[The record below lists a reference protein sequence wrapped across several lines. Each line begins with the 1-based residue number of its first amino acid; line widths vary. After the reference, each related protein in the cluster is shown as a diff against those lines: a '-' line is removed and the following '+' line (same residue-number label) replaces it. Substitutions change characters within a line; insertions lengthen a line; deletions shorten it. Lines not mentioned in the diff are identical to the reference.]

1 MTTRGLLIVLGTL
14 FVLNPVFAREITLVK
29 HASRNDQLASVPY
42 VVQQNDTLWKIF
54 MHDFKAKPDE
64 LPDLY
69 EQFRR
74 LNPGVKNLN
83 RIFAGQK
90 LIIPPTTETSEISEQ
105 QKRELDI
112 YEIQKG
118 EYLAQILRKVYGLSD
133 KRIFNEYLQ
142 RIKELNPEIED
153 LNLLQ
158 PGQKIKIPHLDIAE
172 IPRKEEV
179 FEEKQIEAVAPVT
192 KQGPVLQKIE
202 PLAAEISFQSIASAE
217 IEHEKNQNMTNPDSS
232 MITTKGDPFSGI
244 AMNTM
249 FPALEKMG
257 ILQKDKGTYF
267 LPVSGAN
274 IAIDTK
280 EIPVIELDSG
290 RRIILDIHNKI
301 SPEVKTLIESAF
313 PSCKVVSGAGS
324 DLEAFLDRIL
334 SAGGYFSVNK
344 DAAPVLVGE
353 EEKVRFFGKWII
365 YKDATRH
372 EVLVINLLSNDEHQ
386 TPASIR
392 NYAARFG
399 IELIEIGG
407 LKDTVQK
414 PQRDYIRDLNH
425 AYLDLFD
432 ELGITYEKEMEIE
445 LVALDAVHIVYM
457 APIILQQDILT
468 RKVPDAT
475 MQELLEKKGYRLTDT
490 TQADMADVLK
500 RLGTSLA
507 GPPIKIIIA
516 PKRIEVDLPA
526 IRLGKKIILRRIID
540 RDITEYLASMGMDI
554 LIW

>member
-1 MTTRGLLIVLGTL
+1 MATKGLLIVLCTL
-14 FVLNPVFAREITLVK
+14 FVLSPVFAREITLVK
-29 HASRNDQLASVPY
+29 HASRSDQLVPAHY
-42 VVQQNDTLWKIF
+42 IVQPNDTLWKIF
-54 MHDFKAKPDE
+54 MHDFKAKGDE
-64 LPDLY
+64 LPGLY
-69 EQFRR
+69 EQFRQ

-83 RIFAGQK
+83 HILAGQK
-90 LIIPPTTETSEISEQ
+90 LIIPQTIETFKPPEQ
-105 QKRELDI
+105 QGPEHDI

-118 EYLAQILRKVYGLSD
+118 EYLTQILREVYGLSD
-133 KRIFNEYLQ
+133 ERIFKEYLQ

-158 PGQKIKIPHLDIAE
+158 PGQKIKIPNPKIAE
-172 IPRKEEV
+172 TLHKEKLV
-179 FEEKQIEAVAPVT
+179 EERQIKALAPVP
-192 KQGPVLQKIE
+192 KESLVLQEIE
-202 PLAAEISFQSIASAE
+202 PLAPEITSHSIAPAE
-217 IEHEKNQNMTNPDSS
+217 IEHEKAQNVSNPDSP

-244 AMNTM
+244 AINTM

-301 SPEVKTLIESAF
+301 SPEVKNLIESAF

-324 DLEAFLDRIL
+324 DLEDFMDRIL

-344 DAAPVLVGE
+344 NAAPVLVGE

-372 EVLVINLLSNDEHQ
+372 EVLVINLLSDDENQ
-386 TPASIR
+386 TPTSIQS
-392 NYAARFG
+392 YAARFG

-407 LKDTVQK
+407 LKDNVQK

-425 AYLDLFD
+425 SYLDLFN
-432 ELGITYEKEMEIE
+432 ELGITYEQETEIE
-445 LVALDAVHIVYM
+445 LVALDAVHIVYV

-468 RKVPDAT
+468 QKVPDGT

-490 TQADMADVLK
+490 SQADMADVLK
-500 RLGTSLA
+500 RLGTSLE
-507 GPPIKIIIA
+507 GPPLKIIIA
-516 PKRIEVDLPA
+516 PKRIDVDLPA